1 MPGFHFLNRYFF
13 PLLLFTLC
21 LSAVLLFSNTATLS
35 QTPLSNT
42 NSDSS
47 LSLTETVRK
56 TVLDNGL
63 TVITK
68 EIHSAPVVTVQ
79 VWYKVGSRD
88 ETPGLNGISHQ
99 LEHLMFKGT
108 TNRPIQFGR
117 LLSALGADSNAF
129 TSYDQTAYY
138 NTVQR
143 DKLEALLILEADR
156 MQNAQ
161 INAEQLATEK
171 GVVISELEGYENDP
185 GYRLDREIMR
195 QVFPNHAYGL
205 PVGGTKEDVEG
216 FTLEQVE
223 DYYRTYYRP
232 DNATI
237 IIVGDFETDAVL
249 KAVNQHFGTINAIQP
264 GEDGGVGAGLTDN
277 VWNQTDNLPKPALP
291 GESGGVGAG
300 LRDNIR
306 RQTDNLPKPAPVG
319 EAENNFIVLEQP
331 GSAALVQVVYP
342 LPTVTHP
349 DVPAIDVMDYILT
362 SGRSSRIYQ
371 ALVESGL
378 ASDAGGYAANF
389 RDKGW
394 YALFVTTDPG
404 EDLNAIAQV
413 LQEAIASLKNQGVTD
428 AELNRAKAQ
437 LKAELILENRDVTSQ
452 GFQFGANHTTAGDY
466 RFTDQYLA
474 AVAQVS
480 SQDVQ
485 RVAQAYLT
493 PQQRT
498 VGFFQP
504 TQIQE
509 EANRGIG
516 QFSKTSEHFYGESPV
531 DPTEVAQYLP
541 PGVTDA
547 TLTPTQPL
555 PERLTLTSG
564 LQVLLLRDRSTPTVT
579 LTGYIKA
586 GRANDPSQKSGVAEL
601 TADNLMNGTQ
611 TQDAL
616 TLAQR
621 LDDRGI
627 NLDFYTVREGTSIS
641 ASALSPDLSS
651 LIQTLSDVLQRATFP
666 PDQLELSRQ
675 RALTDLQIELD
686 DPATLAQRTLA
697 QTLYP
702 KNHPFHSFPTPE
714 SLSQITRD
722 HVVQFYQTYY
732 RPDRTILTLVGDFDP
747 QQVRSRLEQ
756 EFGRWTATGK
766 PPQLTVPAVKLPP
779 STVQVNRRLP
789 GKSQSVTFMG
799 NDAMNR
805 TDPRYYAALVL
816 NQIIGGDT
824 LASRLGTVIRDRLG
838 LTYGIY
844 SYFQTG
850 IYDGSFVIEM
860 QTAPEDAQSAIAN
873 TITLLQQIQEQGVT
887 ATEVATAKRSITSQY
902 PVTLAHPDNLAQTIL
917 DNQVYGL
924 TPDELREFVRHIEA
938 VSVKQVNQAAKE
950 LLHPDNLVIVTAGSV

>member
-1 MPGFHFLNRYFF
+1 MPGFHLLNRYFL
-13 PLLLFTLC
+13 PILLFSLC

-35 QTPLSNT
+35 QTPLPHT

-63 TVITK
+63 TVLTK
-68 EIHSAPVVTVQ
+68 EVHYAPVVTVQ
-79 VWYKVGSRD
+79 VWYNVGSRN

-117 LLSALGADSNAF
+117 LLSALGAESNAF

-138 NTVQR
+138 NTVKR

-156 MQNAQ
+156 MQNTQ
-161 INAEQLATEK
+161 INSEQLATEK

-185 GYRLDREIMR
+185 EYRLDRAVMG
-195 QVFPNHAYGL
+195 QLFPNHAYGL
-205 PVGGTKEDVEG
+205 PVGGTQDDVER
-216 FTLEQVE
+216 FTLEQIQ
-223 DYYRTYYRP
+223 DYYRTYYSP
-232 DNATI
+232 DNATV
-237 IIVGDFETDAVL
+237 IIVGDFETDRVL
-249 KAVNQHFGTINAIQP
+249 NAVNQYFGTIGVSQQDLDRTDSNTARDR
-264 GEDGGVGAGLTDN
+264 GAGGVGAGLTDN
-277 VWNQTDNLPKPALP
+277 LWRPTDNLTKPAL
-291 GESGGVGAG
+291 
-300 LRDNIR
+300 L
-306 RQTDNLPKPAPVG
+306 G
-319 EAENNFIVLEQP
+319 EARENPVILQQP

-342 LPTVTHP
+342 LPNINHP

-404 EDLNAIAQV
+404 EDLNAIDSV
-413 LQEAIASLKNQGVTD
+413 LQEAIASLQNQGVTD

-437 LKAELILENRDVTSQ
+437 LKAGLILENRDVTSQ
-452 GFQFGANHTTAGDY
+452 GFQLGVDHTTAGDY
-466 RFTDQYLA
+466 RFIDRYLA
-474 AVAQVS
+474 AIAQVS

-485 RVAQAYLT
+485 RVAQEYLT

-498 VGFFQP
+498 VGLFKP
-504 TQIQE
+504 TQIQDE
-509 EANRGIG
+509 PSRGIG
-516 QFSKTSEHFYGESPV
+516 SFSKTTEHFYAESPAE
-531 DPTEVAQYLP
+531 PAAVAQYLP
-541 PGVTDA
+541 PVVSDSTLA
-547 TLTPTQPL
+547 TNQPL
-555 PERLTLTSG
+555 PEQFILNSG
-564 LQVLLLRDRSTPTVT
+564 IQVLILRDRSTPTVT
-579 LTGYIKA
+579 LNGYIPV
-586 GRANDPSQKSGVAEL
+586 GRANDPPQKSGLAEL
-601 TADNLMNGTQ
+601 TAENLMNGTQ

-616 TLAQR
+616 TLAQG
-621 LDDRGI
+621 LEDRGI
-627 NLDFYTVREGTSIS
+627 NLDFYTAREGTFIS

-651 LIQTLSDVLQRATFP
+651 LIPILSDVLQQATFP
-666 PDQLELSRQ
+666 TDQLELSRQ

-686 DPATLAQRTLA
+686 DPASLAQRTLA

-702 KNHPFHSFPTPE
+702 ENHPFHSFPTFE

-722 HVVQFYQTYY
+722 DVVQFYQEYY
-732 RPDRTILTLVGDFDP
+732 RPDTTILTLVGDFEP
-747 QQVRSRLEQ
+747 QQVRSLLEQ
-756 EFGRWTATGK
+756 EFSTWTAPGK
-766 PPQLTVPAVKLPP
+766 PPQLTIPAVELP
-779 STVQVNRRLP
+779 SRVVRLNRVLP

-799 NDAMNR
+799 TDAINR

-816 NQIIGGDT
+816 NQIVGGDT

-844 SYFQTG
+844 SSFQTG
-850 IYDGSFVIEM
+850 IHDGSFVIEM
-860 QTAPEDAQSAIAN
+860 QTAPEDAQGAIAN
-873 TITLLQQIQEQGVT
+873 TINLLQQIQAQGVT

-924 TPDELREFVRHIEA
+924 TSNELREFVRHIEA
-938 VSVKQVNQAAKE
+938 VSLEQVNQAAKE
-950 LLHPDNLVIVTAGSV
+950 LLHPDNLVIVTAGS

>member
-1 MPGFHFLNRYFF
+1 MPGFHIPNRYLF
-13 PLLLFTLC
+13 PILLFSLC

-35 QTPLSNT
+35 QTPLPNT

-63 TVITK
+63 TVLTK
-68 EIHSAPVVTVQ
+68 EVHSAPVVTVQ

-88 ETPGLNGISHQ
+88 EPPRLNGISHQ

-138 NTVQR
+138 NTVKR

-156 MQNAQ
+156 MQNTQ
-161 INAEQLATEK
+161 INSEQLATEK

-185 GYRLDREIMR
+185 EYRLDSAVMR

-205 PVGGTKEDVEG
+205 PVGGTKEDVER
-216 FTLEQVE
+216 FTLEQVK
-223 DYYRTYYRP
+223 DYYRTYYSP
-232 DNATI
+232 DNATV

-249 KAVNQHFGTINAIQP
+249 KAVNQHFGTIDAHQP
-264 GEDGGVGAGLTDN
+264 GEDGRVGAGLTDN
-277 VWNQTDNLPKPALP
+277 VW
-291 GESGGVGAG
+291 
-300 LRDNIR
+300 
-306 RQTDNLPKPAPVG
+306 RQTDNLTKPAPVERL
-319 EAENNFIVLEQP
+319 EAGKNFVILQQP

-342 LPTVTHP
+342 LPNINHP

-413 LQEAIASLKNQGVTD
+413 LQEAIASLQSQGVTD

-452 GFQFGANHTTAGDY
+452 GFQLGADYTTAGDY
-466 RFTDQYLA
+466 RFTDRYLA
-474 AVAQVS
+474 AVAKIS

-485 RVAQAYLT
+485 RVAQQYLT
-493 PQQRT
+493 PKQRT
-498 VGFFQP
+498 VGWFKP
-504 TQIQE
+504 TQIQDE
-509 EANRGIG
+509 PSRGIG
-516 QFSKTSEHFYGESPV
+516 SFSKTTEHFYAESPV
-531 DPTEVAQYLP
+531 EPASVAQYLP
-541 PGVTDA
+541 PVVSDSTVA
-547 TLTPTQPL
+547 TNQPL
-555 PERLTLTSG
+555 PERFTLQSG
-564 LQVLLLRDRSTPTVT
+564 MQVLLLRDRSTPTVT
-579 LTGYIKA
+579 LTGYIPA
-586 GRANDPSQKSGVAEL
+586 GRAYDPPQKSGLAEL
-601 TADNLMNGTQ
+601 TAENLINGTQ

-616 TLAQR
+616 TLAQGVE
-621 LDDRGI
+621 DRGI
-627 NLDFYTVREGTSIS
+627 NLDFYTVREGTFIS

-651 LIQTLSDVLQRATFP
+651 LIPIVSDVLQQATFP
-666 PDQLELSRQ
+666 TDQLELSRQ

-697 QTLYP
+697 QTIYP
-702 KNHPFHSFPTPE
+702 ETHPFHSFPTPE
-714 SLSQITRD
+714 SLKQITRD
-722 HVVQFYQTYY
+722 DVVQFYQTYY
-732 RPDRTILTLVGDFDP
+732 RPDSTILTLVGDFDP
-747 QQVRSRLEQ
+747 QQVRSLLEQ
-756 EFGRWTATGK
+756 EFGSWTATGK
-766 PPQLTVPAVKLPP
+766 PPQLTVPAVHLPP
-779 STVQVNRRLP
+779 STVRVNRVLP

-799 NDAMNR
+799 SDAMNR

-816 NQIIGGDT
+816 NQIVGGDT

-860 QTAPEDAQSAIAN
+860 QTAPEDAEPAIAN

-924 TPDELREFVRHIEA
+924 TPDELREFVHHIET
-938 VSVKQVNQAAKE
+938 VSVEQVNQVAKE
-950 LLHPDNLVIVTAGSV
+950 LLYPDNLVIVTAGS

>member
-1 MPGFHFLNRYFF
+1 M
-13 PLLLFTLC
+13 
-21 LSAVLLFSNTATLS
+21 LLFSNTATLS
-35 QTPLSNT
+35 QTPLPNT

-47 LSLTETVRK
+47 LSLTETVHK

-63 TVITK
+63 TVLTK
-68 EIHSAPVVTVQ
+68 EVHSAPVVTVQ

-88 ETPGLNGISHQ
+88 EPPRLNGISHQ

-138 NTVQR
+138 NTVKR

-156 MQNAQ
+156 MQNTQ
-161 INAEQLATEK
+161 INSEQLATEK

-185 GYRLDREIMR
+185 EYRLDSAVMR

-205 PVGGTKEDVEG
+205 PVGGTKEDVER
-216 FTLEQVE
+216 FTLEQVK

-232 DNATI
+232 DNATV

-249 KAVNQHFGTINAIQP
+249 KAVNQHFGTIDAHQP
-264 GEDGGVGAGLTDN
+264 GEDGCCRDVPVERLGDRGVGAGLTDN
-277 VWNQTDNLPKPALP
+277 LGRQTDTLTKPAL
-291 GESGGVGAG
+291 
-300 LRDNIR
+300 L
-306 RQTDNLPKPAPVG
+306 G
-319 EAENNFIVLEQP
+319 EAEKNLVILEQP

-342 LPTVTHP
+342 LPNVTHP
-349 DVPAIDVMDYILT
+349 DVAAIDVMDYILT

-378 ASDAGGYAANF
+378 ASDAGGYAVNF

-413 LQEAIASLKNQGVTD
+413 LQEAISSLQSQGVTD

-452 GFQFGANHTTAGDY
+452 GFQLGADHTTAGDY
-466 RFTDQYLA
+466 RFTDRYLA
-474 AVAQVS
+474 AVAKIS

-485 RVAQAYLT
+485 RVSQQYLT
-493 PQQRT
+493 PKQRT
-498 VGFFQP
+498 VGLFKP
-504 TQIQE
+504 TQIQDE
-509 EANRGIG
+509 PSRGIG
-516 QFSKTSEHFYGESPV
+516 SFSKTTEHFYAESPAE
-531 DPTEVAQYLP
+531 PAAVAQYLP
-541 PGVTDA
+541 PVVSDSTLA
-547 TLTPTQPL
+547 TNQPL
-555 PERLTLTSG
+555 PERFTLQSG
-564 LQVLLLRDRSTPTVT
+564 MQVLLLRDRSTPTVT
-579 LTGYIKA
+579 LTGYIPA
-586 GRANDPSQKSGVAEL
+586 GRANDPPQKSGVAEL
-601 TADNLMNGTQ
+601 TAENLMNGTQ

-616 TLAQR
+616 TLAQGVE
-621 LDDRGI
+621 DRGI
-627 NLDFYTVREGTSIS
+627 NLDFYTVREGTFIS
-641 ASALSPDLSS
+641 ASALSTDLSS
-651 LIQTLSDVLQRATFP
+651 LIPIVSDVLQRATFP
-666 PDQLELSRQ
+666 TDQLELSRQ

-702 KNHPFHSFPTPE
+702 ETHPFHSFPTSE
-714 SLSQITRD
+714 SLKQITRD
-722 HVVQFYQTYY
+722 DVVQFYQTYY
-732 RPDRTILTLVGDFDP
+732 RPDRTILAMVGDFNP
-747 QQVRSRLEQ
+747 QQVRSLLEQ
-756 EFGRWTATGK
+756 EFGSWTASRK
-766 PPQLTVPAVKLPP
+766 PPQLTVPAVQLPP

-789 GKSQSVTFMG
+789 GKSQSVTLMG
-799 NDAMNR
+799 SDAMNR
-805 TDPRYYAALVL
+805 TDPRYYAGLVL

-824 LASRLGTVIRDRLG
+824 LASRLGSVIRDRLG

-860 QTAPEDAQSAIAN
+860 QTAPEDTQPAIAN

-924 TPDELREFVRHIEA
+924 TTDELREFIHHIEA
-938 VSVKQVNQAAKE
+938 VSLEQVNQAAKE
-950 LLHPDNLVIVTAGSV
+950 LLHPDNLVIVTAGSEN

>member
-1 MPGFHFLNRYFF
+1 M
-13 PLLLFTLC
+13 
-21 LSAVLLFSNTATLS
+21 
-35 QTPLSNT
+35 
-42 NSDSS
+42 
-47 LSLTETVRK
+47 SLTETVRK

-63 TVITK
+63 TVLTK
-68 EIHSAPVVTVQ
+68 EVHSAPVVTVQ

-195 QVFPNHAYGL
+195 QVFPDHAYGL

-232 DNATI
+232 DNATV
-237 IIVGDFETDAVL
+237 IIVGDFETDTVL
-249 KAVNQHFGTINAIQP
+249 KAVNQHFGTIDARQP
-264 GEDGGVGAGLTDN
+264 GEDRGDGGDGGDEEDGGDEGN
-277 VWNQTDNLPKPALP
+277 
-291 GESGGVGAG
+291 GEDG
-300 LRDNIR
+300 
-306 RQTDNLPKPAPVG
+306 K
-319 EAENNFIVLEQP
+319 NFVILEQP
-331 GSAALVQVVYP
+331 GSAALIQVIYP
-342 LPTVTHP
+342 LPNITHP
-349 DVPAIDVMDYILT
+349 DVAAIDVMDYILT

-389 RDKGW
+389 RDRGW

-413 LQEAIASLKNQGVTD
+413 LQGAITSLQTQGVTE

-437 LKAELILENRDVTSQ
+437 LKAELILDNRDVTSQ
-452 GFQFGANHTTAGDY
+452 AFQLGANHTTAGDY

-480 SQDVQ
+480 NQEVQ
-485 RVAQAYLT
+485 RVAQTYLT

-498 VGFFQP
+498 VGLFQP
-504 TQIQE
+504 TQIQDE
-509 EANRGIG
+509 SNPSIG
-516 QFSKTSEHFYGESPV
+516 GFSKTTEHFYADSPV
-531 DPTEVAQYLP
+531 DPAEVAQYLP
-541 PGVTDA
+541 PVVADV

-564 LQVLLLRDRSTPTVT
+564 VQVLLLRDRSTPTVT

-586 GRANDPSQKSGVAEL
+586 GRANDPPQKSGVAEL

-616 TLAQR
+616 TLAQS

-627 NLDFYTVREGTSIS
+627 DLDFYTVREGTFIS
-641 ASALSPDLSS
+641 ASALSADLSS
-651 LIQTLSDVLQRATFP
+651 LIQPLSDVLQRAIFP

-686 DPATLAQRTLA
+686 DPASVAQRTLA

-702 KNHPFHSFPTPE
+702 KDHPFHSFPTPE
-714 SLSQITRD
+714 SLSQITRED
-722 HVVQFYQTYY
+722 VVQFYQTYY
-732 RPDRTILTLVGDFDP
+732 RPDRTILTLVGDFNP
-747 QQVRSRLEQ
+747 QDVRSLLEQ
-756 EFGRWTATGK
+756 EFGTWTATGT
-766 PPQLTVPAVKLPP
+766 PSQLTVPAVQLPP
-779 STVQVNRRLP
+779 STVQVNQHLP
-789 GKSQSVTFMG
+789 GKSQSVTFIG

-805 TDPRYYAALVL
+805 TDPRYYAGLVL

-824 LASRLGTVIRDRLG
+824 LASRLGSVIRDRLG

-860 QTAPEDAQSAIAN
+860 QTAPEDTQRAIAN

-917 DNQVYGL
+917 DHQVYGL
-924 TPDELREFVRHIEA
+924 TPDELREFVRHIET

-950 LLHPDNLVIVTAGSV
+950 LLHPDNLVIVTAGS